1 MTRKELRRGM
11 RGPKGNP
18 ARRFAVWALGKD
30 TLLTHAELG
39 NLLGMTGASVAKDL
53 AIPHKDIDA
62 FSDWAEAW
70 LRYMSNRVDWCDR
83 ALPV

>member
-1 MTRKELRRGM
+1 MTRRELRRGV

-18 ARRFAVWALGKD
+18 SRRFAVWALAKG

-39 NLLGMTGASVAKDL
+39 NLLGMTGASVTKDL
-53 AIPHKDIDA
+53 ARPHKYIDA

-70 LRYMSNRVDWCDR
+70 LRYMSIRVD
-83 ALPV
+83 